1 MKEAEKKRAS
11 VKAIEIL
18 WGIGQFLGIE
28 MLEWST
34 ARWTDALVLLDIYV
48 KQRQRLALVTL
59 RIRF

>member
-1 MKEAEKKRAS
+1 M
-11 VKAIEIL
+11 KAIEIL
-18 WGIGQFLGIE
+18 LGIGQFLGIE